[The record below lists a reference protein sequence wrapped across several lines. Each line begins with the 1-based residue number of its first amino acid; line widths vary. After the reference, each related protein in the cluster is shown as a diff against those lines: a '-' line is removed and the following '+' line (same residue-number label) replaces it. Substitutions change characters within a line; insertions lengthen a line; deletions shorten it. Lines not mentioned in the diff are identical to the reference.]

1 MLERIVAELGPWNWM
16 VLGFILLVLE
26 IAVPGV
32 FLLWIGIAAL
42 IVGAASLALWDA
54 GFWTW
59 QVQVVV
65 FLALSLVSAYI
76 GKQIVGRREG
86 QTDQPLLNRR
96 GEQMIGRTATLAEP
110 IREGRGRI
118 QLGDTLWRVSGP
130 DLPAGARVKVT
141 GADDTALER
150 VAEQVLPMV
159 PGWGGN

>member
-1 MLERIVAELGPWNWM
+1 MLERIFAELGPWNWM

-42 IVGAASLALWDA
+42 IIGAVSLALWDA
-54 GFWTW
+54 SFWIW
-59 QVQVVV
+59 QVQVVA
-65 FLALSLVSAYI
+65 FLALSLVSAYV

-86 QTDQPLLNRR
+86 ESDQPLLNRR
-96 GEQMIGRTATLAEP
+96 GEQMIGRTATLSEP

-130 DLPAGARVKVT
+130 DLPAGTRVRVT
-141 GADDTALER
+141 GATDTDLELK
-150 VAEQVLPMV
+150 VEPV
-159 PGWGGN
+159 P